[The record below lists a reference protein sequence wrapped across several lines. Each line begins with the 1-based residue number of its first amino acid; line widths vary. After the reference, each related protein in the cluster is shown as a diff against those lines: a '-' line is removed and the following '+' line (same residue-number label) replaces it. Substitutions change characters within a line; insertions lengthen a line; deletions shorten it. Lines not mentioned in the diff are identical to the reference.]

1 MSNSYAITVERAAAV
16 DTPVNGGFGNKATRS
31 ASDSSFAVGMI
42 LQIPAKE
49 DRKVFANKQ
58 LSNER
63 VKALYFICPVIN
75 ENGDIVD
82 AIPCY
87 PSMFNRR
94 VRIWEKSEDGQLVN
108 TQAQAAV
115 SGKPAEDF
123 ASVALV
129 DDALDLL
136 AEHKGGKITDIKRV
150 PTRNYER
157 TDLTETTIMS
167 FEYVD

>member
-1 MSNSYAITVERAAAV
+1 MNNSYAISIERAVVA
-16 DTPVNGGFGNKATRS
+16 DTPVSGGFGKKMTRHTN
-31 ASDSSFAVGMI
+31 DSCFKEGMI
-42 LQIPAKE
+42 LKIPKKE
-49 DRKVFANKQ
+49 DRKVFENSQ
-58 LSNER
+58 LNGVR
-63 VKALYFICPVIN
+63 YFICPVIN
-75 ENGDIVD
+75 EKGDVVD

-94 VRIWEKSEDGQLVN
+94 VYIWEKKEDGHLAV
-108 TQAQAAV
+108 TDAQAAV

-123 ASVALV
+123 ASVVLV

-136 AEHKGGKITDIKRV
+136 ATHKGVKITGVKRV

-157 TDLTETTIMS
+157 TDLVETTIMS

>member
-16 DTPVNGGFGNKATRS
+16 DTPVNTGFGNKATRS
-31 ASDSSFAVGMI
+31 ASDSSFSVGMI
-42 LQIPAKE
+42 LQIPAKK
-49 DRKVFANKQ
+49 DRKVFMNKQ
-58 LSNER
+58 LSNDR
-63 VKALYFICPVIN
+63 VKALYFICPIIN
-75 ENGDIVD
+75 EKGDIVD

-87 PSMFNRR
+87 PSIFNRR
-94 VRIWEKSEDGQLVN
+94 VRIWEKKEDGHLAV
-108 TQAQAAV
+108 TDAQAAV

-136 AEHKGGKITDIKRV
+136 AKHKGVKITDIKRV